1 MRKALFILPIVLC
14 IMVSCQDKKAQE
26 ELDQFKAQDELEA
39 RNKELARQM
48 FESWSKG
55 DLETFQNFLASDYVF
70 YYPSGNRNPIS
81 KEDLIVLGK
90 GLRTGFPDLNFDMKE
105 IFADSDIV
113 IFRFIQYGTHYGEY
127 MNIPSTG
134 SEIESSGILI
144 SRLKNGKVVEQWEEY
159 DALGTMM
166 QLGIELQIKETIK

>member
-70 YYPSGNRNPIS
+70 YYPSGNKNPIS
-81 KEDLIVLGK
+81 KED
-90 GLRTGFPDLNFDMKE
+90 